1 MTEALE
7 SAFARVS
14 KLPDNQQDAIALWI
28 LEELESEQ
36 RWSKSFEKSQ
46 DILTMLADKALK
58 DFRDGKTHELDVDS
72 LE

>member
-1 MTEALE
+1 MTEAVE
-7 SAFARVS
+7 RAFAKVS
-14 KLPDNQQDAIALWI
+14 KLPDDQQEAFAQWI
-28 LEELESEQ
+28 LEELESEES
-36 RWSKSFEKSQ
+36 WAKSFEKSQ